1 MKLGSRFWSVV
12 LIGGFLLL
20 AWCAVLYTFVHA
32 IPSAKE
38 RQQSYTLRCFVE
50 GHVAFDSKSVLDS
63 NRPPVY
69 CSARR
74 NSAVLTVYGVTN
86 TVRQEK
92 VLGAVREWQTNNQN
106 MPKLTVRFYERENW
120 GHVTNQDGVASMRL
134 PEVLLR
140 EVAVVL
146 SKRQTSP

>member
-1 MKLGSRFWSVV
+1 
-12 LIGGFLLL
+12 
-20 AWCAVLYTFVHA
+20 
-32 IPSAKE
+32 
-38 RQQSYTLRCFVE
+38 
-50 GHVAFDSKSVLDS
+50 
-63 NRPPVY
+63 
-69 CSARR
+69 
-74 NSAVLTVYGVTN
+74 VYGVTN